1 MEINNPKNQK
11 EFVKKLRRN
20 MTDAER
26 RLWSKL
32 RSKQLMGLK
41 FRRQHPLGPYIVDFV
56 CLEKNII
63 IEIDGGQHVLDV
75 DKDSSRDEWLKSE
88 GFEVL
93 RYWNN
98 EVLKETSNVLDDI
111 QRRMPDHPP
120 PTPPLKGGG

>member
-1 MEINNPKNQK
+1 
-11 EFVKKLRRN
+11 